1 MTLRFGNKIRLAP
14 ADRWRLMMLTEADDP
29 GEITTV
35 AALKLFL
42 EFHRLRVW
50 GNSNEAQFRRRR
62 LRQEWQRLSP
72 GVGFSVPKARAKR
85 A

>member
-14 ADRWRLMMLTEADDP
+14 ADRWRLMMLTEAEDP
-29 GEITTV
+29 GEIATF

-42 EFHRLRVW
+42 EFRRLRVW

-72 GVGFSVPKARAKR
+72 GAGFSVPKTRAKR